1 MAAVDGATKT
11 EAGETIGAV
20 AAIDETP
27 DGLEEALDGYDD
39 PEGDDESSFA
49 DELVDDLLPTEFDWR
64 RVVRRYPL
72 PSLLIAALG
81 GYLLGRSRG
90 QELVE
95 ALGEA
100 AGDHVSA
107 RLSALTEDELL

>member
-11 EAGETIGAV
+11 EVAETTGAV
-20 AAIDETP
+20 AAIDEAP
-27 DGLEEALDGYDD
+27 DGTEEAPAGYDD
-39 PEGDDESSFA
+39 KIGGDEASFA
-49 DELVDDLLPTEFDWR
+49 DDLVDELLPTEFDWR